1 LSGDQ
6 TAQLT
11 AAVLMLVLVGSS
23 LVARRMALADMARII
38 AGWLLIFALLFV
50 GYSYRDELR
59 EVWQRVTGN
68 LLGDRGQT
76 VGETLRVAMAE
87 DGHFWVRGQVNGVD
101 ARFLIDSGAT
111 TNALSSATARG
122 AGLVLDDGF
131 PVVLNTANGSVRAQR
146 TRIERLSVG
155 PLGVKNMAAVVSPA
169 FGETNLLGM
178 NFLSSL
184 KSWRVEG
191 RTLVLE
197 PHTAGGDDQR

>member
-1 LSGDQ
+1 
-6 TAQLT
+6 
-11 AAVLMLVLVGSS
+11 MLVLVGSS